1 MACLYVGGH
10 VHAGSGGDYSCY
22 RPSQHAHDAGLLLV
36 VQSGPHDDVGALA
49 GRPVRVRIALRDAK
63 LFALQF
69 VP

>member
-1 MACLYVGGH
+1 LPEFGPRQAIRLAGNSVRH
-10 VHAGSGGDYSCY
+10 VAAWKRGS
-22 RPSQHAHDAGLLLV
+22 
-36 VQSGPHDDVGALA
+36 DVGALA